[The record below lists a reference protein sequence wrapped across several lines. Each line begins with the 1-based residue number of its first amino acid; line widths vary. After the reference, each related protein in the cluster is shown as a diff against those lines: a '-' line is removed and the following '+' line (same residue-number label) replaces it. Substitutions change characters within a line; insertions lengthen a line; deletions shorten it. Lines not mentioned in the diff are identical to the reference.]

1 MRKTTTRKVNLVPA
15 SLKADILSEALPYIQ
30 RFHGKTIVIKYG
42 GNAMTD
48 EKLQKAFAR
57 DVVLLKLVGMNPVV
71 VHGGGPQI
79 NSALTRVGKV
89 SQFVQGMRVTDPETM
104 EVVEWV
110 LCGQVQGDLVQMIN
124 SFGGHAVG
132 LNGKDGSMITARRLK
147 LKDTND
153 PNVLHDIGQVGEIES
168 INPSVVRALEQ
179 DNFIPVISPIG
190 MGEDGL
196 AYNINAD
203 VVAGRIA
210 ETLHAEKLVMLTNT
224 PGVLDREGNLLS
236 GLTSSGIDA
245 LFKDGTISGGML
257 PKLASALAAAKNGVH
272 SVHIIDGRVD
282 HCLLLEIL
290 TAQGVGTMITA
301 DA

>member
-1 MRKTTTRKVNLVPA
+1 MIPVDASAPNTQLVPA
-15 SLKADILSEALPYIQ
+15 FLKAEVLSEALPYIQ

-48 EKLQKAFAR
+48 PKLQKAFAR
-57 DVVLLKLVGMNPVV
+57 DVVLLKLVGMNPVI

-79 NSALTRVGKV
+79 NNALNRVGKV

-110 LCGQVQGDLVQMIN
+110 LCGQVQGD
-124 SFGGHAVG
+124 
-132 LNGKDGSMITARRLK
+132 
-147 LKDTND
+147 
-153 PNVLHDIGQVGEIES
+153 IGQVGEIQS
-168 INPSVVRALEQ
+168 VNPSVVQALEQ
-179 DNFIPVISPIG
+179 DHFIPVISPIG

-210 ETLHAEKLVMLTNT
+210 ETLKAEKLVMLTNT
-224 PGVLDREGNLLS
+224 PGVLDRDGNLLS
-236 GLTSSGIDA
+236 GLTASGIDA

-257 PKLASALAAAKNGVH
+257 PKLASALQAAKNGVR
-272 SVHIIDGRVD
+272 SVHIIDGRVN

-290 TAQGVGTMITA
+290 TPQGVGTMINA
-301 DA
+301 DK

>member
-1 MRKTTTRKVNLVPA
+1 MQTSAPNTNLVPA
-15 SLKADILSEALPYIQ
+15 SLKAEVLSEALPYIQ

-48 EKLQKAFAR
+48 PKLQRAFAR

-79 NSALTRVGKV
+79 NSALNRVGKV
-89 SQFVQGMRVTDPETM
+89 SEFVQGMRVTDPETM

-110 LCGQVQGDLVQMIN
+110 LCGEVQGDLVQMIN

-132 LNGKDGSMITARRLK
+132 LTGKDGSLIKARRMK
-147 LKDTND
+147 LQDTND
-153 PNVLHDIGQVGEIES
+153 PNVYHDIGQVGLIEE
-168 INPSVVRALEQ
+168 INPSLVQALEQ
-179 DNFIPVISPIG
+179 DHFIPVISPIG

-203 VVAGRIA
+203 VVAGKMA
-210 ETLHAEKLVMLTNT
+210 ETLKAEKLVMLTNT

-236 GLTSSGIDA
+236 GLTASEIDA

-257 PKLASALAAAKNGVH
+257 PKLSSALSAGRNGVR
-272 SVHIIDGRVD
+272 SVHIIDGRVN

-290 TAQGVGTMITA
+290 TPQGVGTMISA
-301 DA
+301 DD

>member
-1 MRKTTTRKVNLVPA
+1 MTKATSNTNLVPA
-15 SLKADILSEALPYIQ
+15 SLKAEILSEALPYIQ

-48 EKLQKAFAR
+48 RRLQEAFAR

-79 NSALTRVGKV
+79 NSALSRVGIQ
-89 SQFVQGMRVTDPETM
+89 SQFVQGMRVTDPATM

-110 LCGQVQGDLVQMIN
+110 LCGEVQGDLVQMIN
-124 SFGGHAVG
+124 SYGGHAVG
-132 LNGKDGSMITARRLK
+132 LNGKDGAMIKARRMK
-147 LKDTND
+147 LQDTND
-153 PNVLHDIGQVGEIES
+153 PNVWHDVGQVGLIEK
-168 INPSVVRALEQ
+168 INPSVVQALMQ
-179 DNFIPVISPIG
+179 DHFIPVISPIG

-203 VVAGRIA
+203 AVAGKMA
-210 ETLHAEKLVMLTNT
+210 ETLRAEKLVMLTNT
-224 PGVLDREGNLLS
+224 PGVLDREGNLLT
-236 GLTSSGIDA
+236 GLSASGIDA

-257 PKLASALAAAKNGVH
+257 PKLSSALSAARNGVR
-272 SVHIIDGRVD
+272 SVHIIDGRVT

-290 TAQGVGTMITA
+290 TPQGVGTMINA
-301 DA
+301 D

>member
-1 MRKTTTRKVNLVPA
+1 MQTSAPNTNLVPA
-15 SLKADILSEALPYIQ
+15 SLKAEVLSEALPYIQ

-48 EKLQKAFAR
+48 PKLQRAFAR

-79 NSALTRVGKV
+79 NSALNRVGKV
-89 SQFVQGMRVTDPETM
+89 SEFVQGMRVTDPETM

-110 LCGQVQGDLVQMIN
+110 LCGEVQGDLVQMIN
-124 SFGGHAVG
+124 SFGGQAHG
-132 LNGKDGSMITARRLK
+132 MTGKDGSLIKARRMK
-147 LKDTND
+147 LQDTND
-153 PNVLHDIGQVGEIES
+153 PNVYHDIGQVGLIEE
-168 INPSVVRALEQ
+168 INPSLVQALEQ
-179 DNFIPVISPIG
+179 DHFIPVISPIG

-203 VVAGRIA
+203 VVAGKMA
-210 ETLHAEKLVMLTNT
+210 ETLKAEKLVMLTNT

-236 GLTSSGIDA
+236 GLTASEIDA

-257 PKLASALAAAKNGVH
+257 PKLSSALSAARNGVR
-272 SVHIIDGRVD
+272 SVHIIDGRVN

-290 TAQGVGTMITA
+290 TPQGVGTMISA
-301 DA
+301 DD

>member
-1 MRKTTTRKVNLVPA
+1 MQTSAPNTNLVPA
-15 SLKADILSEALPYIQ
+15 SLKAEVLSEALPYIQ

-48 EKLQKAFAR
+48 PKLQRAFAR

-79 NSALTRVGKV
+79 NSALNRVGKV
-89 SQFVQGMRVTDPETM
+89 SEFVQGMRVTDPETM

-110 LCGQVQGDLVQMIN
+110 LCGEVQGDLVQMIN

-132 LNGKDGSMITARRLK
+132 LTGKDGSLIKARRMK
-147 LKDTND
+147 LQDTND
-153 PNVLHDIGQVGEIES
+153 PNVYHDIGQVGLIEE
-168 INPSVVRALEQ
+168 INPSLVQALEQ
-179 DNFIPVISPIG
+179 DHFIPVISPIG

-203 VVAGRIA
+203 VVAGKMA
-210 ETLHAEKLVMLTNT
+210 ETLKAEKLVMLTNT

-236 GLTSSGIDA
+236 GLTASEIDA
-245 LFKDGTISGGML
+245 LFKDGTISDGML
-257 PKLASALAAAKNGVH
+257 PKLSSALSAARNGVR
-272 SVHIIDGRVD
+272 SVHIIDGRVN

-290 TAQGVGTMITA
+290 TPQGVGTMISA
-301 DA
+301 DD

>member
-1 MRKTTTRKVNLVPA
+1 MQTSAPNTKLEPA
-15 SLKADILSEALPYIQ
+15 SLKAEVLSEALPYIQ

-48 EKLQKAFAR
+48 PKLQRAFAR

-79 NSALTRVGKV
+79 NSALNRVGKV
-89 SQFVQGMRVTDPETM
+89 SEFVQGIRVTDPETM

-110 LCGQVQGDLVQMIN
+110 LGGEVQGDLVQMIN

-132 LNGKDGSMITARRLK
+132 LTGKDGSLIKARRMK
-147 LKDTND
+147 LQDTND
-153 PNVLHDIGQVGEIES
+153 PNVYHDIGQVGLIEE
-168 INPSVVRALEQ
+168 INPSLVQALEQ
-179 DNFIPVISPIG
+179 DHFIPVISPIG

-203 VVAGRIA
+203 VVAGKMA
-210 ETLHAEKLVMLTNT
+210 ETLKAEKLVMLTNT

-236 GLTSSGIDA
+236 GLTASEIDA

-257 PKLASALAAAKNGVH
+257 PKLSSALSAARNGVR
-272 SVHIIDGRVD
+272 SVHIIDGRVN

-290 TAQGVGTMITA
+290 TPQGVGTMISA
-301 DA
+301 DD

>member
-1 MRKTTTRKVNLVPA
+1 MQTSAPNTNLVPA
-15 SLKADILSEALPYIQ
+15 SLKAEVLSEALPYIQ

-48 EKLQKAFAR
+48 PKLQRAFAR

-79 NSALTRVGKV
+79 NSALNRVGKV
-89 SQFVQGMRVTDPETM
+89 SEFVQGMRVTDPETM

-110 LCGQVQGDLVQMIN
+110 LCGEVQGDLVQMIN

-132 LNGKDGSMITARRLK
+132 LTGKDGSLIKARRMK
-147 LKDTND
+147 LQDTND
-153 PNVLHDIGQVGEIES
+153 PNVYHDIGQVGLIEE
-168 INPSVVRALEQ
+168 INPSLVQALEQ
-179 DNFIPVISPIG
+179 DHFIPVISPIG

-203 VVAGRIA
+203 VVAGKMA
-210 ETLHAEKLVMLTNT
+210 ETLKAEKLVMLTNT

-236 GLTSSGIDA
+236 GLTASEIDA

-257 PKLASALAAAKNGVH
+257 LKLSSALSAARNGVR
-272 SVHIIDGRVD
+272 SVHIIDGRVN

-290 TAQGVGTMITA
+290 TPQGVGTMISA
-301 DA
+301 DD